1 MHRVKR
7 VHVISIV
14 LSSGWFII
22 TSTQPWMKIDRCRSF
37 RRYTSPE
44 AETNGSTTII
54 VAELCVSRI
63 FSPSWC
69 VQVSSINRVSLD
81 GMNFS
86 GDCSRIYIFYYK
98 VIREGDYK
106 MLMFYFSF
114 YSMKGIQYIHTNF
127 RRKSI
132 VEIKTNIGVGLF
144 IKRYLCMMKILLFWY
159 LESILQKYRLNYSND
174 A

>member
-1 MHRVKR
+1 M
-7 VHVISIV
+7 
-14 LSSGWFII
+14 
-22 TSTQPWMKIDRCRSF
+22 
-37 RRYTSPE
+37 
-44 AETNGSTTII
+44 
-54 VAELCVSRI
+54 
-63 FSPSWC
+63 
-69 VQVSSINRVSLD
+69 SSINRRVSLD

-86 GDCSRIYIFYYK
+86 GDGSRIYFFYYK

-144 IKRYLCMMKILLFWY
+144 IKRYLCMMKILLF
-159 LESILQKYRLNYSND
+159 
-174 A
+174 